1 MSQGPIIRQFNIHGT
16 EVPRVQCPQVPL
28 FPWTFVSISL
38 VLCSQC
44 RMLTDPCSMAL
55 SFYSFIYPKTC
66 PCCPIF
72 PVFHVHIFPYY
83 QSPISRR
90 SYAPR
95 GLRTQYSWRSYFLT
109 FPGTLC
115 CFNVPLSWKN
125 TAIEPDAVLLKLC
138 CLNYDECYLPP
149 KSVLRCNL

>member
-1 MSQGPIIRQFNIHGT
+1 MFPGASFFNGHTAKVPRLLYVSICYQISMSQGPIIRQLNIHGSD
-16 EVPRVQCPQVPL
+16 VPRVQCPQVPL
-28 FPWTFVSISL
+28 FPWSFVSISL

-83 QSPISRR
+83 QSPMSRR

-95 GLRTQYSWRSYFLT
+95 GLRTQYS
-109 FPGTLC
+109 
-115 CFNVPLSWKN
+115 
-125 TAIEPDAVLLKLC
+125 
-138 CLNYDECYLPP
+138 
-149 KSVLRCNL
+149 